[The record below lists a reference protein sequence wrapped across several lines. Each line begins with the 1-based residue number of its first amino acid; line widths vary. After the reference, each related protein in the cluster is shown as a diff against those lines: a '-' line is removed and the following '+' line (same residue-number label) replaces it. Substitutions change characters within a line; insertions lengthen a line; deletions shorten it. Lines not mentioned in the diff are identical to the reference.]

1 MKDYE
6 KFREEG
12 WKSYEDGAKVISYFC
27 KREANQP
34 EVTGIEFKPPE
45 TVYEQLWDT
54 DKVIALLKD
63 KMLTKS
69 GTVRKK
75 IFDKPEWE
83 MYNYAALFHYLT
95 QAKQEKANKVLLSK
109 KEVAM
114 LLGK

>member
-45 TVYEQLWDT
+45 SHFEQVWET
-54 DKVIALLKD
+54 KKVIALLKE

-69 GTVRKK
+69 GSVRKK
-75 IFDKPEWE
+75 ILDKPDWE
-83 MYNYAALFHYLT
+83 LAQYAALYHYLS
-95 QAKQEKANKVLLSK
+95 QAMKEKSNKVLLSK
-109 KEVAM
+109 REVVM
-114 LLGK
+114 ILGK